1 MGKIKRNI
9 LSEEEAMQELR
20 NYITSNEG
28 TKPFTQPKEEFR
40 SNADGNIEF
49 LDLNFDGN
57 DISDFDEDEANDAAD
72 YSFQDLV
79 NDIDFS
85 EFKGDFKSSLRKVT
99 KKIKRDKHKI
109 IIPNNRKIIIEGRK
123 PMLTDAQKF
132 AKRGHKNTQGKK
144 GFVSPRNARRRELR
158 NAVDVPVNKST
169 KLGGGGKTKRII
181 IPDDRQIIIEGVDK
195 FMLSKEESADSVKNI
210 CWHKGKRLKE
220 LVLLI
225 DNTDSAVD
233 FTLELFN
240 PTDPLNYL
248 YNNSLNLDDKVSVSS
263 SQVLYSEV
271 LAYILANPTHIV
283 NAQFQFSGASVS
295 SQLSQALFFRN
306 KAITGEL
313 KIDPV
318 QPQMMIDMYQYQGN
332 QVCFNMFEQLNA
344 PFIPDGMHTIKYTVL
359 AGNNA
364 ALAFY
369 YEQVV
374 LKKFFYEEADKSKIL
389 L

>member
-1 MGKIKRNI
+1 MAKKRNI
-9 LSEEEAMQELR
+9 LSESEAMQELR
-20 NYITSNEG
+20 DYITGNEG
-28 TKPFTQPKEEFR
+28 TKPFVQPKEEFR
-40 SNADGNIEF
+40 SNADGNIDF
-49 LDLNFDGN
+49 VDLNYDDN
-57 DISDFDEDEANDAAD
+57 DFNGFDEQEADDAAE

-85 EFKGDFKSSLRKVT
+85 EFRGDFKTSLKKVT
-99 KKIKRDKHKI
+99 KRVKKDKHKVI
-109 IIPNNRKIIIEGRK
+109 VPNDRKVIIEGRK

-132 AKRGHKNTQGKK
+132 AKRGHKNIQKK
-144 GFVSPRNARRRELR
+144 KHVPSARNTRRRNMR
-158 NAVDVPVNKST
+158 NSTDVPVDSFAKVH
-169 KLGGGGKTKRII
+169 GEGKTKRVI
-181 IPDDRQIIIEGVDK
+181 IPSDRQIIIEGVDK
-195 FMLSKEESADSVKNI
+195 FMLSKERVADSVKNI
-210 CWHKGKRLKE
+210 CWHNGKRLKE

-225 DNTDSAVD
+225 DNTDSEVD

-248 YNNSLNLDDKVSVSS
+248 YSNSLNLDDKVSVSN

-295 SQLSQALFFRN
+295 TQLSQALFFRN

-313 KIDPV
+313 KVDPV
-318 QPQMMIDMYQYQGN
+318 QPQLMLDMYQYQSN
-332 QVCFNMFEQLNA
+332 QVCFNLFEELNA
-344 PFIPDGMHTIKYTVL
+344 PFIPDGMHTIRYTVL

-369 YEQVV
+369 YEQVI
-374 LKKFFYEEADKSKIL
+374 LKKFFYEEADKSKVL

>member
-1 MGKIKRNI
+1 MAKNKRNI
-9 LSEEEAMQELR
+9 LSEGEAMQELR
-20 NYITSNEG
+20 DYITSNEG
-28 TKPFTQPKEEFR
+28 TKPLTHYAEECR

-49 LDLNFDGN
+49 LDLNFDEN
-57 DISDFDEDEANDAAD
+57 EANDSNDAAE

-85 EFKGDFKSSLRKVT
+85 EFKGDFKSSLKKIT
-99 KKIKRDKHKI
+99 KKVKKDKHKI
-109 IIPNNRKIIIEGRK
+109 IIPNNRKVIIEGRK
-123 PMLTDAQKF
+123 PMFTDAQKF
-132 AKRGHKNTQGKK
+132 AKRGHKNTQRNT
-144 GFVSPRNARRRELR
+144 GFISPRNERRRGLR
-158 NAVDVPVNKST
+158 NAVNVHVNSNA

-195 FMLSKEESADSVKNI
+195 FMLSKEEAANSVKNI
-210 CWHKGKRLKE
+210 CWHKGKKLKE

-225 DNTDSAVD
+225 DNTDSAID

-248 YNNSLNLDDKVSVSS
+248 YNNSLNLDDRVSVSS

-318 QPQMMIDMYQYQGN
+318 QPSLMIDMYQYQGN

>member
-1 MGKIKRNI
+1 MAKNKTNI
-9 LSEEEAMQELR
+9 LSNEDAMKELR
-20 NYITSNEG
+20 DYITGNEG
-28 TKPFTQPKEEFR
+28 TKPFTHTQEEAI
-40 SNADGNIEF
+40 SSAEGNEVGDF
-49 LDLNFDGN
+49 N
-57 DISDFDEDEANDAAD
+57 DYESNDAYD

-85 EFKGDFKSSLRKVT
+85 EFKGDLKSSLNKV
-99 KKIKRDKHKI
+99 KKRVKKDKHKI
-109 IIPNNRKIIIEGRK
+109 IIPSNRKVIIEGRK
-123 PMLTDAQKF
+123 RMLTDAQRF
-132 AKRGHKNTQGKK
+132 AKRGHKNTQSKK
-144 GFVSPRNARRRELR
+144 GFISPRNERRRGLR
-158 NAVDVPVNKST
+158 NAVNVHVNSNA
-169 KLGGGGKTKRII
+169 KLGEGGKTKRII
-181 IPDDRQIIIEGVDK
+181 IPSDRQIIIEGVDK
-195 FMLSKEESADSVKNI
+195 FMLSKEQAADSLKNI
-210 CWHKGKRLKE
+210 FWHKGKKLKE

-225 DNTDSAVD
+225 NNTDSAVD

-240 PTDPLNYL
+240 PTDSLNYL
-248 YNNSLNLDDKVSVSS
+248 YNNSLNLDDKVSVSNS
-263 SQVLYSEV
+263 EVLYSEV
-271 LAYILANPTHIV
+271 LNYILANPTHIV
-283 NAQFQFSGASVS
+283 NAQFDFNGANANA
-295 SQLSQALFFRN
+295 QLKQALFFRN

-318 QPQMMIDMYQYQGN
+318 QLQLLVDVYQYQPN
-332 QVCFNMFEQLNA
+332 QVSFNLNEQLNA